1 MRFVQT
7 GSGFLPYFKVNRPA
21 AQTLSRYGAHFKLKL
36 FPDLKTISSRLS
48 LNRKINYISIMKSLT
63 INIPNTADIDD
74 KEARM
79 SLASKLY
86 ERGKL
91 TLGQAAELA
100 GYSKETFMELLADY
114 NVSLIN
120 YPADELDED
129 IDNAQRYSI

>member
-1 MRFVQT
+1 M
-7 GSGFLPYFKVNRPA
+7 
-21 AQTLSRYGAHFKLKL
+21 
-36 FPDLKTISSRLS
+36 KT
-48 LNRKINYISIMKSLT
+48 LT

-91 TLGQAAELA
+91 TLRQAADLA

-114 NVSLIN
+114 NVALIN
-120 YPADELDED
+120 YPADELVDD
-129 IDNAQRYSI
+129 IKNARHHSI

>member
-1 MRFVQT
+1 M
-7 GSGFLPYFKVNRPA
+7 
-21 AQTLSRYGAHFKLKL
+21 
-36 FPDLKTISSRLS
+36 KT
-48 LNRKINYISIMKSLT
+48 LT

-86 ERGKL
+86 EKGKL
-91 TLGQAAELA
+91 TLGQAAELT

-120 YPADELDED
+120 HPADELDED
-129 IDNAQRYSI
+129 IENARHHSI

>member
-1 MRFVQT
+1 
-7 GSGFLPYFKVNRPA
+7 
-21 AQTLSRYGAHFKLKL
+21 
-36 FPDLKTISSRLS
+36 
-48 LNRKINYISIMKSLT
+48 MKSLT
-63 INIPNTADIDD
+63 INIPDTADIDD

-100 GYSKETFMELLADY
+100 GYSKETFMELLSEY
-114 NVSLIN
+114 NVALIN

-129 IDNAQRYSI
+129 IENAQRHGI

>member
-1 MRFVQT
+1 M
-7 GSGFLPYFKVNRPA
+7 
-21 AQTLSRYGAHFKLKL
+21 
-36 FPDLKTISSRLS
+36 KT
-48 LNRKINYISIMKSLT
+48 LT
-63 INIPNTADIDD
+63 INIPSTAEIDD

-86 ERGKL
+86 EKGKL

-114 NVSLIN
+114 NVPLIN

-129 IDNAQRYSI
+129 IKNARLQP

>member
-1 MRFVQT
+1 MDNRT
-7 GSGFLPYFKVNRPA
+7 GTGFRALEGFSPRRLNRRPLWNSLFI
-21 AQTLSRYGAHFKLKL
+21 TT
-36 FPDLKTISSRLS
+36 FPDQDLLLS
-48 LNRKINYISIMKSLT
+48 LNRTINYISNMKTLT

-86 ERGKL
+86 KRGKL
-91 TLGQAAELA
+91 TLDQAAELA
-100 GYSKETFMELLADY
+100 GYSKETFLELLFEY

-129 IDNAQRYSI
+129 IENAKRYST

>member
-1 MRFVQT
+1 VIVQMFSLLENHNPCA
-7 GSGFLPYFKVNRPA
+7 GYAVD
-21 AQTLSRYGAHFKLKL
+21 RYGAHFKLKL

>member
-1 MRFVQT
+1 M
-7 GSGFLPYFKVNRPA
+7 
-21 AQTLSRYGAHFKLKL
+21 
-36 FPDLKTISSRLS
+36 KT
-48 LNRKINYISIMKSLT
+48 LT
-63 INIPNTADIDD
+63 INIPNTADVDD

-100 GYSKETFMELLADY
+100 GYSKETFMELLAEY
-114 NVSLIN
+114 NVALIN

-129 IDNAQRYSI
+129 IKNAQRHSI

>member
-1 MRFVQT
+1 M
-7 GSGFLPYFKVNRPA
+7 PM
-21 AQTLSRYGAHFKLKL
+21 
-36 FPDLKTISSRLS
+36 KT
-48 LNRKINYISIMKSLT
+48 LT

-91 TLGQAAELA
+91 TLGQAAELT
-100 GYSKETFMELLADY
+100 GYSKETFMELLAEY

-120 YPADELDED
+120 YPEDELDQD
-129 IDNAQRYSI
+129 IENARRHSI